1 MGYIMCPKSHR
12 ACVPTPNRPRKKR
25 RGKEVVPPTEPML
38 KSQPVL
44 LPKAISGYVA
54 MQSGHVMLMYVTHI
68 TIRDHVSISSCLQL
82 YRFPTILLKGG
93 AELALALSNCGILE
107 N

>member
-1 MGYIMCPKSHR
+1 
-12 ACVPTPNRPRKKR
+12 
-25 RGKEVVPPTEPML
+25 ML

-44 LPKAISGYVA
+44 LLKSIFGSVA
-54 MQSGHVMLMYVTHI
+54 MQVQGSMLMSVTHI
-68 TIRDHVSISSCLQL
+68 TIRDHVSISSCLEP